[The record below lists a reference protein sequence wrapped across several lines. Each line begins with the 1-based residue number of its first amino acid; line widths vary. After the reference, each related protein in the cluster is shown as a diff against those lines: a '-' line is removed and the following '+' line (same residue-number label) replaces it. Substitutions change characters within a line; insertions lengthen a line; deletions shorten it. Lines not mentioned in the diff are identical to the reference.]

1 MSNVDSEY
9 LLHFNAE
16 ACGGRLCAVFSNI
29 LPLMGDCMAYEQAET
44 AEFRKQD
51 LNPGFG
57 T

>member
-44 AEFRKQD
+44 AGFRKQD